1 MGTINL
7 EREPS
12 ADNEPSPDRPA
23 MDIASRQS
31 SPPLSPFRDQVRG
44 QLLQQ
49 DFQHRLEAVH
59 LQQQNEMREQ
69 HAQQQQ
75 QLHLQAQTQ
84 ALAQQQAQ
92 RQLAEQR
99 QALEEF
105 ARQQQASQSTSEN
118 LMATRLQEEFVRQFA
133 EMKSALSEQ
142 LPPAR
147 KTRGRTLETDEAT
160 PAVASTPALLNA
172 VQAQPSVAA
181 SRTESIGSIA
191 TTSSWE
197 LAPESFPA
205 AVQRYPLTPTM
216 AEPPTFAGN
225 ADTLQALEDG
235 DSGLEEDDLSGPLA
249 R

>member
-1 MGTINL
+1 MGLIDL

-12 ADNEPSPDRPA
+12 ADNQPSPDRPA
-23 MDIASRQS
+23 MDTASRQS
-31 SPPLSPFRDQVRG
+31 SPPLSPFRDQVKG
-44 QLLQQ
+44 QLFQQ

-69 HAQQQQ
+69 HVQQQQ
-75 QLHLQAQTQ
+75 QLHLQAQSQ

-105 ARQQQASQSTSEN
+105 ARQQQASQSSSEN

-160 PAVASTPALLNA
+160 PAV
-172 VQAQPSVAA
+172 VAA

-225 ADTLQALEDG
+225 GDTLEALEDG
-235 DSGLEEDDLSGPLA
+235 DSGLEDDDLSGPLA